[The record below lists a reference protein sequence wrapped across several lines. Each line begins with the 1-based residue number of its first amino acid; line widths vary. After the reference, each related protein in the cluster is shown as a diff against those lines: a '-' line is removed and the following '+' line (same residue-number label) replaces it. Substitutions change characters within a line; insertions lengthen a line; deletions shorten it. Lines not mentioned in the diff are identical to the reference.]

1 MKQQENVTPLKNVEE
16 LWTTKQLAAHH
27 KIPQQTV
34 TKAAQTGSI
43 PGCFKILGQY
53 YFDPPVAL
61 AGWIP
66 AAVRQ
71 AVEGRD
77 LQGAGS
83 GKKGGFG
90 KGNTLGVRGRSGR
103 PKRKVEQKYLKAL
116 SNAVGPEEWEKI
128 IKKAVEQ
135 AILGEWRARKWI
147 SDYLMG
153 TPVKRI
159 LKEVDLKTTH
169 TFELGERAAA
179 VQALLGAV
187 RQKHEN
193 TDAITGTARH
203 IDSD

>member
-1 MKQQENVTPLKNVEE
+1 MKLQENVTPPKDVED
-16 LWTTKQLAAHH
+16 LWTPKDLAAHH
-27 KIPQQTV
+27 KIPLQTV
-34 TKAAQTGSI
+34 QKAAQRGSI

-61 AGWIP
+61 EGWVP
-66 AAVRQ
+66 AAVTL
-71 AVEGRD
+71 AAEGRD
-77 LQGAGS
+77 PSGAGS
-83 GKKGGFG
+83 GKKGGFK
-90 KGNTLGVRGRSGR
+90 KGNTVGVRSRGGR
-103 PKRKVEQKYLKAL
+103 PKRKVEQKYLKLL
-116 SNAVGPEEWEKI
+116 SNAVGPEEWSQI

-159 LKEVDLKTTH
+159 LTEVDVKTTH

-187 RQKHEN
+187 RQKHE
-193 TDAITGTARH
+193 DAITGTART
-203 IDSD
+203 IDPD

>member
-1 MKQQENVTPLKNVEE
+1 MTQQENVPTPKNVED
-16 LWTTKQLAAHH
+16 LWTPKQLAAHH
-27 KIPQQTV
+27 GIPSQTV
-34 TKAAQTGSI
+34 RKAAQRGNI

-53 YFDPPVAL
+53 YFDPSMAL
-61 AGWIP
+61 RWVP

-71 AVEGRD
+71 AAEGRD
-77 LQGAGS
+77 LQGACS

-116 SNAVGPEEWEKI
+116 SNAVGPEEWQQI
-128 IKKAVEQ
+128 IEKAVAQ

-179 VQALLGAV
+179 VQALLGAA